1 MKTSTKKKLFIGL
14 ACIICIAIVLYKYFN
29 SYLVEGLDNNIYI
42 PTKETSAKIDALVKD
57 NNLSSVFE
65 CTINAYKKRPETSGK
80 DFTPSEKKMDALF
93 KYMDPFLRKINIAS
107 ESLVKIYSDT
117 DIKNNELNVSAFTT
131 QIKELA
137 DYHSRVNNFYNENK
151 TILADKTAFHYT
163 CYNQIVNLL
172 NKQNEIYDL
181 LVGPNKGSIISPS
194 ISPSPSPSIVPTPTI
209 VPEPVFF
216 KNATYRG
223 MG

>member
-57 NNLSSVFE
+57 NNLTSVFE
-65 CTINAYKKRPETSGK
+65 CFRDVHKKRPELSDK
-80 DFTPSEKKMDALF
+80 DFVLSPSEKKLDVFFRNIVRFSMKNDAAS
-93 KYMDPFLRKINIAS
+93 KYLAN
-107 ESLVKIYSDT
+107 IYSDT
-117 DIKNNELNVSAFTT
+117 DIKNNEINVSAFTT
-131 QIKELA
+131 QIKEIA
-137 DYHSRVNNFYNENK
+137 DYHSKVNNFYNENK
-151 TILADKTAFHYT
+151 TILDDKTTFFYSCNT
-163 CYNQIVNLL
+163 QIVNVL

-181 LVGPNKGSIISPS
+181 LVGPNKGPS
-194 ISPSPSPSIVPTPTI
+194 IVPIPIPIVSPSIVP
-209 VPEPVFF
+209 VPDFF
-216 KNATYRG
+216 KNAINRG